1 MSGYTCWQ
9 FGKNCVSCL
18 SDVEGFGRKR
28 TARNGNRQERTS
40 TSFSSQ
46 HSRLHLTGG
55 PHNAIYIETAKH
67 MLNMCLALRRQ
78 ARCRARARNF
88 ILRMCNTLLVQSAT
102 HAARAR
108 ASVQLCQITH
118 TPIALL
124 APERTIQ
131 ARDGDVLTGKEK
143 SSVLFVFIPILL

>member
-28 TARNGNRQERTS
+28 TARNGNRQERTYLNL
-40 TSFSSQ
+40 FFEPA
-46 HSRLHLTGG
+46 LTPAFDWWAAQRDIHRNGR
-55 PHNAIYIETAKH
+55 PIH

-78 ARCRARARNF
+78 ARCRARAINF

-108 ASVQLCQITH
+108 ASVPNSAH
-118 TPIALL
+118 SNSVVSS
-124 APERTIQ
+124 RK
-131 ARDGDVLTGKEK
+131 DNTGQGWRCSHWEGEK
-143 SSVLFVFIPILL
+143 